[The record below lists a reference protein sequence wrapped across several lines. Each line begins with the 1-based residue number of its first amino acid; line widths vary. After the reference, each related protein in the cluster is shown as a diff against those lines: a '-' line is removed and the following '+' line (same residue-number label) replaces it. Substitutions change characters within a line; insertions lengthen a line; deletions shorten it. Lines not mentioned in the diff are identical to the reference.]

1 VERHRQALDLA
12 REISSSWD
20 EADALAGLARCDAA
34 AGRIAEART
43 GLRRAHGIFQRIG
56 AAEAR
61 GVSAELA
68 ALTG

>member
-43 GLRRAHGIFQRIG
+43 GLRRIG